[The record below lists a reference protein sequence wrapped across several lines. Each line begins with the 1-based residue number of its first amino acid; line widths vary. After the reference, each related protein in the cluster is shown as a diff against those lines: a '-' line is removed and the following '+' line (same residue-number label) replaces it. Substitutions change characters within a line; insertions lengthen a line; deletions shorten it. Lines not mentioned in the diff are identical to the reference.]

1 MLARLRRQPLR
12 WLLLVIT
19 GAFVGAAGLTAH
31 SLAQPPDLTFGPRLY
46 LLLSPADDFPSL
58 LPPTTVLHAH
68 LHADL
73 GGHYVSRYVAS
84 GGIDD
89 QAIME
94 AAGLS
99 VRLIDADTTNNVY
112 YFADASAAQAESL
125 ASSFGEILYADNLV
139 LLIAATPAVE
149 QTMLD
154 TLLANGVSVAA
165 LLPDPINVQPETLVS
180 AAGATVQ
187 QQVGADPT
195 IAGLLPLLTEGELSK
210 LIDELDG
217 DTQVLIDNQLTTL
230 QTRYTLSTQ
239 MRLTERYLYQ
249 YYTALGMSPYY
260 HEWTYGNYSG
270 RNVIAEI
277 RGTLRPERIWI
288 VGGHSDTISE
298 SPYNRSPGAD
308 DNGTGTAATMLIAKI
323 LHNYRFAE
331 TIRFVHFSGEEQGQW
346 GSKRYAAE
354 LAQSGA
360 QVMGFLNLDM
370 IGDDGNGDRRLE
382 LHTGLGTGSNALG
395 DAFIQNNI
403 DYAQGLVIE
412 RKTSSASR
420 FSDHSPFWDRGYPAF
435 LAIED
440 FFDNAVAGD
449 RDRNPQYHR
458 TGDRLNLVR
467 VNYVARTART
477 TLATVA
483 ELAGLQGP
491 NTGPTATATSAPTD
505 TPTATPPAAGCT
517 NLLLNPDFE
526 INGSWQFGTT
536 PYSAGYDSTV
546 RYSGQRGLRLG
557 IPAPVANRR
566 AHSSAFQR
574 VVIPADATEVTL
586 RYWQRPGGSSDG
598 VDYRETLL
606 LNANYGFLA
615 TLERAF
621 TVSGA
626 DQWSQKSFNLLAHRG
641 RTVVVYFNVYNNGGG
656 AQQWNYVDQAA
667 LIVCAPSIVVA
678 TPTAEPAVT
687 ETATPTATA
696 TLTATATVSVTPTL
710 TVTPMLTVTP
720 TITATPTLTV
730 TPTITGS
737 VPPTVTITPIE
748 TPTLAPTAPAGQASN
763 LYLPLVGKP

>member
-1 MLARLRRQPLR
+1 MLVHVRRQPWL
-12 WLLLVIT
+12 WLLLLIT
-19 GAFVGAAGLTAH
+19 AAIVGTAGLTAH

-68 LHADL
+68 LHVDL

-84 GGIDD
+84 GGGED
-89 QAIME
+89 QAAME
-94 AAGLS
+94 AAGLT
-99 VRLIDADTTNNVY
+99 VRLIDADTTGNVY

-125 ASSFGEILYADNLV
+125 AVGFGEILYADELV

-154 TLLANGVSVAA
+154 TLLTNGVSVAA
-165 LLPDPINVQPETLVS
+165 LTPDPINVQPDALVG
-180 AAGATVQ
+180 AAAPGQ
-187 QQVGADPT
+187 QAQSGADPT
-195 IAGLLPLLTEGELSK
+195 IAGLLPLVTESELSK

-217 DTQVLIDNQLTTL
+217 DTQVLIGNQLTTL

-239 MRLTERYLYQ
+239 MQLTERYLYQ
-249 YYTALGMSPYY
+249 YYANLGLNPTY
-260 HEWTYGNYSG
+260 HQWTYGNYSG
-270 RNVIAEI
+270 RNVVAEI

-323 LHNYRFAE
+323 LRTYRFAE
-331 TIRFVHFSGEEQGQW
+331 TVRFVHFSGEEQGQW

-354 LAQSGA
+354 LAQNGA
-360 QVMGFLNLDM
+360 QIMGFLNLDM
-370 IGDDGNGDRRLE
+370 IGYDGNGDRRLE
-382 LHTGLGTGSNALG
+382 IHTGLGTASNALG
-395 DAFIQNNI
+395 DAFIQNNT

-458 TGDRLNLVR
+458 TGDRLALVN

-477 TLATVA
+477 TLASVA

-491 NTGPTATATSAPTD
+491 NTGPTPTATSAPTD

-517 NLLLNPDFE
+517 NLLLNSDFE
-526 INGSWQFGTT
+526 INGNWQFGST
-536 PYSAGYDSTV
+536 PYTAGYDATV
-546 RYSGQRGLRLG
+546 RYSGGRALRLG
-557 IPAPVANRR
+557 IPAPVTNRM
-566 AHSSAFQR
+566 AHSSAFQK

-586 RYWQRPGGSSDG
+586 RYWQRPGGGSDG

-615 TLERAF
+615 TLERSFAAA
-621 TVSGA
+621 GA
-626 DQWSQKSFNLLAHRG
+626 DQWSQKSFNLLAQRG
-641 RTVVVYFNVYNNGGG
+641 KTVVVYFNVYNNGRG

-667 LIVCAPSIVVA
+667 LVFCAPSLVVETPTPA
-678 TPTAEPAVT
+678 TPVI
-687 ETATPTATA
+687 ETATPTVTL
-696 TLTATATVSVTPTL
+696 TLTATPALTGTPTL
-710 TVTPMLTVTP
+710 TASVTP
-720 TITATPTLTV
+720 TITPV
-730 TPTITGS
+730 
-737 VPPTVTITPIE
+737 E
-748 TPTLAPTAPAGQASN
+748 TPTLAPTAPAGQVGT
-763 LYLPLVGKP
+763 LYLPLVAGEP